1 MSTKSFSIRSYVTLL
16 TFVPLLIMTVS
27 LEAFFL
33 HDHFVELDRDL
44 VTRGQLIARQLAVS
58 SDYGVFSN
66 NQEFLKK
73 IADNALHQPD
83 VSAVAILNAA
93 SKLMVASGQA
103 SFDLASTKS
112 VRVKQWNELL
122 ARVNARTQRYD
133 NGDTLLL
140 YQPVESAQILLDDAE
155 GVQTKQQTGAV
166 IIEMQWRETNQ
177 LKARL
182 LYSTVLLSALFL
194 LLTLYV
200 VHLASRRIV
209 NPVRYLSDVVR
220 AIGMGNLGARVTL
233 PSCITELCTLAN
245 GINSM
250 TAKLQDEHQILQQ
263 RIDEATEQLRN
274 LAFFDALTLL
284 PNRRLLNDRLIHAIS
299 SSARSGHYGA
309 LIFLDLDN
317 FKPLN
322 DQQGH
327 AVGDLLLKEV
337 AHRISACLREIDTVA
352 RFGGDEFVVMLSEL
366 SSNQNES
373 IMSAYVIA
381 EKIRTALEKAY
392 LLTFH
397 QDGQITTLEHRCT
410 SSIGVVIFKG
420 HEQDMD
426 TILRCADEA
435 MYQAKKEGRN
445 RICFYAHPEIAM
457 PALSHPE
464 DS

>member
-1 MSTKSFSIRSYVTLL
+1 MRKFSIRSYVTLL
-16 TFVPLLIMTVS
+16 TFAPLLLMTIS
-27 LEAFFL
+27 LEVFFL
-33 HDHFVELDRDL
+33 HDHFVALDSDL
-44 VTRGQLIARQLAVS
+44 ITRGHLIARQLAAS

-66 NQEFLKK
+66 NQAFLKK

-83 VSAVAILNAA
+83 VSAVVILNAA
-93 SKLMVASGQA
+93 SKLMVASGHV
-103 SFDLASTKS
+103 SFDLADTKS
-112 VRVKQWNELL
+112 ERVKQWQELL
-122 ARVNARTQRYD
+122 ARVNTRTPRYD
-133 NGDTLLL
+133 NGDTILL
-140 YQPVESAQILLDDAE
+140 YQPVESAQVLLDDAE
-155 GVQTKQQTGAV
+155 GAQTTQQTGAV
-166 IIEMQWRETNQ
+166 IIEMQRLKTKQ

-194 LLTLYV
+194 LLTLYAISI
-200 VHLASRRIV
+200 ASRRIIY
-209 NPVRYLSDVVR
+209 PIRRLSDAIR
-220 AIGMGNLGARVTL
+220 AVGMGNLDTRVTL

-250 TAKLQDEHQILQQ
+250 TEKLQSEHHTLQQ

-284 PNRRLLNDRLIHAIS
+284 PNRRLLNDRLNHTLAS
-299 SSARSGHYGA
+299 SDRSGHYGA

-322 DQQGH
+322 DLQGH
-327 AVGDLLLKEV
+327 AVGDMLLIEV

-373 IMSAYVIA
+373 IMQAYVIA
-381 EKIRTALEKAY
+381 EKIRTALENPY

-397 QDGQITTLEHRCT
+397 KDGEVSTFEHRCT
-410 SSIGVVIFKG
+410 SSIGAVVFKG

-426 TILRCADEA
+426 TILRYADDA

-445 RICFYAHPEIAM
+445 RICFYDHPETIL
-457 PALSHPE
+457 PAISHPE
-464 DS
+464 DG